1 MTSYRFD
8 GRNLTDA
15 GVAPSEVVPVRGDI
29 ACLDRQIRGLASQ
42 RRIARWF
49 LKFFRNRG
57 SFSPPRP
64 LFRGSGRRY
73 SATREVPGGAV
84 CPVLESRAISHG
96 RFAVIP
102 RLASLPCCYSAAG
115 MSAFA
120 RCPQLRVVV
129 AGWPLFRGRVGCLG
143 FRYSAAADGLEGTGR
158 YSAVCAEA
166 RLFRRCLAVPGASG
180 SFRAIES
187 PAWSN
192 MLCTTFH

>member
-29 ACLDRQIRGLASQ
+29 ACLDRQIRRLASQ

-49 LKFFRNRG
+49 LKFFRNHG

-64 LFRGSGRRY
+64 LFRGSGRRH
-73 SATREVPGGAV
+73 SATREVTGGNS
-84 CPVLESRAISHG
+84 PVFENRTISHG
-96 RFAVIP
+96 RFAVFP
-102 RLASLPCCYSAAG
+102 RLASLHCCYSAVG
-115 MSAFA
+115 TSACA
-120 RCPQLRVVV
+120 RCPQLRVEV
-129 AGWPLFRGRVGCLG
+129 AGWPFFRGRVGCPG

-166 RLFRRCLAVPGASG
+166 RLFRRLLSC
-180 SFRAIES
+180 
-187 PAWSN
+187 AWGQR
-192 MLCTTFH
+192 FFQGH

>member
-8 GRNLTDA
+8 GRNLTEA

-29 ACLDRQIRGLASQ
+29 ACLDRQIRRLASQ
-42 RRIARWF
+42 RRIVRWF
-49 LKFFRNRG
+49 LKLFRTHG

-73 SATREVPGGAV
+73 SATREVPGGAG

-96 RFAVIP
+96 KFAVIP

-120 RCPQLRVVV
+120 RCPQLRVEV
-129 AGWPLFRGRVGCLG
+129 AGWPLFRGRVGCVG
-143 FRYSAAADGLEGTGR
+143 FRYSAEADGLEGTGR

-180 SFRAIES
+180 SFRAIEKS
-187 PAWSN
+187 SLEQHVVHGP
-192 MLCTTFH
+192 

>member
-1 MTSYRFD
+1 M
-8 GRNLTDA
+8 
-15 GVAPSEVVPVRGDI
+15 
-29 ACLDRQIRGLASQ
+29 DRQIRGLASQ

-64 LFRGSGRRY
+64 LFRGSGRRH
-73 SATREVPGGAV
+73 SATREVSGGAV
-84 CPVLESRAISHG
+84 SPVLESRAISHG
-96 RFAVIP
+96 KFAVIP

-115 MSAFA
+115 MSACA
-120 RCPQLRVVV
+120 RRPQLRVEV

-143 FRYSAAADGLEGTGR
+143 FRYSAEADGLEGTGR